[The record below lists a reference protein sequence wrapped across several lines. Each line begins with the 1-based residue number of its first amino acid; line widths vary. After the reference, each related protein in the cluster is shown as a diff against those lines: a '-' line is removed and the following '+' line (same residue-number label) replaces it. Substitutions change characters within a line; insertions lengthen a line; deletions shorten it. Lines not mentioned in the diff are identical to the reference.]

1 MPINKGFAEF
11 RNFVK
16 RMFSEIKNDI
26 SLNCFELCEYSDNL
40 TALKDGSRGLIEHL
54 FGSDLVPKIFSKT
67 KSPFYTSDEINN
79 LKHIR

>member
-1 MPINKGFAEF
+1 
-11 RNFVK
+11 
-16 RMFSEIKNDI
+16 MFSEIKNNI
-26 SLNCFELCEYSDNL
+26 ALNCVELCEYSDNL
-40 TALKDGSRGLIEHL
+40 TALKDGSRGLIEHM

>member
-1 MPINKGFAEF
+1 MPINKGFAEI

-16 RMFSEIKNDI
+16 QMFSEIKNDI
-26 SLNCFELCEYSDNL
+26 SLNCVELCEYSDNS
-40 TALKDGSRGLIEHL
+40 TALKRGPGSLIEHL
-54 FGSDLVPKIFSKT
+54 FGSGLVPKIFSKT